1 MPAEPWPNWR
11 PTDPHCIWG
20 FRWKLV
26 RNPHFLLCLG
36 SLVTEQLRPYTKSW
50 VLLIDTDG
58 HGRKDPASLWTRL
71 ADGKTLCVL
80 LASRKKREWRCHKN
94 AKIKITTMTTDPTA
108 LAETGR
114 FFVLAGNLP
123 CQWKIPSRH
132 QVQTWM
138 IPNALVFTPLKSRNW
153 IRKIH

>member
-11 PTDPHCIWG
+11 PTDPYCIWG

-36 SLVTEQLRPYTKSW
+36 SLGSEQLRPYTKSW

-94 AKIKITTMTTDPTA
+94 AIKSRQWLRTQQLWP
-108 LAETGR
+108 R
-114 FFVLAGNLP
+114 LAGFLCLRATCP

-132 QVQTWM
+132 QGQTWM